1 MWYLLVCD
9 MISFLSLSL
18 GFLQPGFHIIA
29 FLADLSETKGRS
41 GNLVCVHSQWINF
54 ALSLEERGGD
64 SCPLCASDL
73 YEFCDINSCQS
84 FSSTAFYRFKLTG
97 ALVLSFRNVILA
109 NVTDFETSTE
119 LQNVCPAE
127 IYCRV
132 SPRP

>member
-1 MWYLLVCD
+1 

-97 ALVLSFRNVILA
+97 ALVLSLEMSSWPTLQILK
-109 NVTDFETSTE
+109 
-119 LQNVCPAE
+119 LQQSYRMCVQLRFTA
-127 IYCRV
+127 V
-132 SPRP
+132 SLPGLRITCCIQ